1 MEKSWSFHIG
11 PVYFDGAVFVMTI
24 LTCAVVF
31 GFVYWASRQ
40 LTMRPKRKQ
49 NLLEAVIDFV
59 NGVSKDNL
67 GATESRRYSLFI
79 FVLFM
84 FIFVANNIGLM
95 TKIEGANELTY
106 WKSPT
111 ADIGVA
117 LALSLMVSLVATY
130 SSIKRF
136 GFKGYIKHVYLT
148 PAAMLPM
155 NLLEEFINFLSL
167 ALRLFGNIFA
177 GEIVI
182 GLVAQLGNLQI
193 LHLPL
198 AMPLA
203 ILLEVVWTAFSLFI
217 GALQAYVFI
226 LLSTLYINEKIAE
239 ED

>member
-11 PVYFDGAVFVMTI
+11 PVYFDGAVLVMTV
-24 LTCAVVF
+24 LTCAIIF
-31 GFVYWASRQ
+31 GFVFWASRRMT
-40 LTMRPKRKQ
+40 LRPKGKQ
-49 NLLEAVIDFV
+49 NVLEAIIDFV

-84 FIFVANNIGLM
+84 FIFVANNIGLL
-95 TKIEGANELTY
+95 TKIEGSNELTY

-111 ADIGVA
+111 ADVGVT
-117 LALSLMVSLVATY
+117 LALSLMVSLVATL

-136 GFKGYIKHVYLT
+136 GFKGYIKHAFLT

-155 NLLEEFINFLSL
+155 NIMEEFINFLSL

-182 GLVAQLGNLQI
+182 GLITRVGNIEVYYL
-193 LHLPL
+193 
-198 AMPLA
+198 PLA
-203 ILLEVVWTAFSLFI
+203 ILLEVAWTAFSLFI

-226 LLSTLYINEKIAE
+226 LLSTMYINEKIAKE
-239 ED
+239 E